1 MEKDPTKC
9 GKPVWRKLFALDD
22 GETYVVVAGHGRWRR
37 SKKDGSEILYCVDEE
52 SEMIRRQ
59 TVKEVELS
67 RRNLEKA
74 KPRFLANDDGANYMP
89 VVRYLDGK

>member
-22 GETYVVVAGHGRWRR
+22 GETYVVVAGHGRWRQ